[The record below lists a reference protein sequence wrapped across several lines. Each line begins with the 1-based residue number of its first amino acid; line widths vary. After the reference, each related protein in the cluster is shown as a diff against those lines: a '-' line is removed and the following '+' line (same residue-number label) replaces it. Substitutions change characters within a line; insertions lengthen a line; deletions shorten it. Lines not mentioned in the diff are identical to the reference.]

1 MTETEPP
8 PILPR
13 RNPDTA
19 FRKIGESGGMVVLP
33 TRSEVKVLNPVGIVV
48 FSLLDGTRDIDA
60 LAARV
65 AEEFDITVDQAK
77 RDVLEFLRDLQRDG
91 MLADDT
97 SIPGEDVR

>member
-1 MTETEPP
+1 MTDTELPP
-8 PILPR
+8 TLPR
-13 RNPDTA
+13 RNPDTS

-65 AEEFDITVDQAK
+65 AEEFDIAVEQAR

-91 MLADDT
+91 MLSDDT